1 MIAYLGYLVCQYST
15 LKLLQLIQIALMVA
29 MFYLLAIIVAIR
41 GMQ

>member
-15 LKLLQLIQIALMVA
+15 LELLQLIQIALMVA
-29 MFYLLAIIVAIR
+29 MSYLLAIIVAIR